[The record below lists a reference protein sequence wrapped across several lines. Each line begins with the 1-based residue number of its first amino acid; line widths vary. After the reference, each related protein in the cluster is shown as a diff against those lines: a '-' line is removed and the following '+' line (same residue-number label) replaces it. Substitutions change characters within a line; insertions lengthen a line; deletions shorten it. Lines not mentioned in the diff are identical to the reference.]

1 VSDGTHC
8 SAGRDTLRGDSH
20 QVLIVTRFLFVL
32 YLFGDSWSRDQLL
45 LYVAEFHE

>member
-1 VSDGTHC
+1 VSDSTHC

-20 QVLIVTRFLFVL
+20 QVLIVARFVFVL

-45 LYVAEFHE
+45 LYVAEIHE